1 MAVSRP
7 VSRGGPG
14 GPPTGWRRWAAAFS
28 GGAGLRR
35 SPVIDVLQF
44 AALGGALIWLGL
56 RGAEAMGYHWQWYR
70 VPRYLYRIIDGE
82 VVWGP
87 LVRGMFVTVELT
99 AWSLV
104 LTIAIGFAAAL
115 LRLSGSVVSRMAARV
130 YLEVVR
136 NTPLLVQLYLFFY
149 ILAPIFGLDRF
160 WTGVLALA
168 FFEGAF
174 GSEIFR
180 AGILSVGRGQWEA
193 GASLGL
199 GRLPTWRFI
208 VVPQAL
214 RLVLPPLTSLRR
226 QPDQALRDRERHR
239 HRGPHHR
246 GPERHRRDL
255 PELRDLVHGRRHVP
269 GHDDRPL
276 APRERAG
283 APGCAA
289 VLIGGGG
296 DGPAAPSAPTGAPG
310 PPRRAG
316 LGRPAAPA
324 AGRSRTAMRSGPVQS
339 EPVRRHQPA
348 SSPASALNPIASTP
362 SPLG

>member
-1 MAVSRP
+1 MSRP
-7 VSRGGPG
+7 VSKG
-14 GPPTGWRRWAAAFS
+14 GPPPGRRRRAAALGV
-28 GGAGLRR
+28 GGFGAGAGSGLRR
-35 SPVIDVLQF
+35 SPIIDVVQF
-44 AALGGALIWLGL
+44 AALGGALVWLGL

-87 LVRGMFVTVELT
+87 LVRGLFLTLELT
-99 AWSLV
+99 AWSLA

-115 LRLSGSVVSRMAARV
+115 LRLSGSVVSRTVARV
-130 YLEVVR
+130 YLEIVR

-214 RLVLPPLTSLRR
+214 RLVLPPLTSLVVNLIKHS
-226 QPDQALRDRERHR
+226 AIVSAIAIA
-239 HRGPHHR
+239 
-246 GPERHRRDL
+246 DL
-255 PELRDLVHGRRHVP
+255 
-269 GHDDRPL
+269 
-276 APRERAG
+276 
-283 APGCAA
+283 
-289 VLIGGGG
+289 
-296 DGPAAPSAPTGAPG
+296 TT
-310 PPRRAG
+310 
-316 LGRPAAPA
+316 
-324 AGRSRTAMRSGPVQS
+324 AGRNVIAETYLSFEIWFTVAAMYLVMTITLSLLAGVL
-339 EPVRRHQPA
+339 ERRLRRPY
-348 SSPASALNPIASTP
+348 
-362 SPLG
+362 

>member
-1 MAVSRP
+1 MSRP
-7 VSRGGPG
+7 VSEGGRPPG
-14 GPPTGWRRWAAAFS
+14 RRRWAAALGV
-28 GGAGLRR
+28 GGAGSGLRR
-35 SPVIDVLQF
+35 SPIIDVVQF
-44 AALGGALIWLGL
+44 AALGGALVWLGL

-82 VVWGP
+82 IVWGP
-87 LVRGMFVTVELT
+87 LVRGLFLTLELT
-99 AWSLV
+99 AWSLA

-115 LRLSGSVVSRMAARV
+115 LRLSGSVVSRMVARV
-130 YLEVVR
+130 YLEIVR

-214 RLVLPPLTSLRR
+214 RLVLPPLTSLVVNLIKHS
-226 QPDQALRDRERHR
+226 AIVSAIAIA
-239 HRGPHHR
+239 
-246 GPERHRRDL
+246 DL
-255 PELRDLVHGRRHVP
+255 TTAGRNVIAETYMSFEIWFTVAAMYLVMTIT
-269 GHDDRPL
+269 L
-276 APRERAG
+276 SLLAG
-283 APGCAA
+283 A
-289 VLIGGGG
+289 LE
-296 DGPAAPSAPTGAPG
+296 
-310 PPRRAG
+310 RR
-316 LGRPAAPA
+316 LRRPY
-324 AGRSRTAMRSGPVQS
+324 
-339 EPVRRHQPA
+339 
-348 SSPASALNPIASTP
+348 
-362 SPLG
+362 

>member
-1 MAVSRP
+1 MSAGRP
-7 VSRGGPG
+7 VSEGGPG
-14 GPPTGWRRWAAAFS
+14 GPPPGRRRWAAALGA
-28 GGAGLRR
+28 GGGSGLRR
-35 SPVIDVLQF
+35 SPIIDVAQL
-44 AALGGALIWLGL
+44 AILGGALVWLGL

-87 LVRGMFVTVELT
+87 LVRGLFVTVELT

-115 LRLSGSVVSRMAARV
+115 LRLSGSVASRMVARV

-199 GRLPTWRFI
+199 GRFHTYRFI
-208 VVPQAL
+208 VIPQAL
-214 RLVLPPLTSLRR
+214 RLVLPPLTSLVVNLIKHS
-226 QPDQALRDRERHR
+226 AIVSAIAIA
-239 HRGPHHR
+239 
-246 GPERHRRDL
+246 DL
-255 PELRDLVHGRRHVP
+255 
-269 GHDDRPL
+269 
-276 APRERAG
+276 
-283 APGCAA
+283 
-289 VLIGGGG
+289 
-296 DGPAAPSAPTGAPG
+296 TT
-310 PPRRAG
+310 
-316 LGRPAAPA
+316 
-324 AGRSRTAMRSGPVQS
+324 AGRNVIAETYLSFEIWFTVAAMYLVMTIALSLLASVL
-339 EPVRRHQPA
+339 ERRLARPY
-348 SSPASALNPIASTP
+348 
-362 SPLG
+362 

>member
-1 MAVSRP
+1 MSVSRP
-7 VSRGGPG
+7 VSEGGPG
-14 GPPTGWRRWAAAFS
+14 GPPTGRRRWAAAL
-28 GGAGLRR
+28 GGGSGLRR
-35 SPVIDVLQF
+35 SPIIDVAQL
-44 AALGGALIWLGL
+44 AVLGGALVWLGL

-87 LVRGMFVTVELT
+87 LVRGLFVTVELT

-115 LRLSGSVVSRMAARV
+115 LRLSGSVASRMVARV

-199 GRLPTWRFI
+199 GRFHTWRFI

-214 RLVLPPLTSLRR
+214 RLVLPPLTSLVVNLIKHSAIVSAIAIADLTTAGRNVIAETYLSFEIWFTVAAMYLVMTI
-226 QPDQALRDRERHR
+226 ALS
-239 HRGPHHR
+239 
-246 GPERHRRDL
+246 L
-255 PELRDLVHGRRHVP
+255 L
-269 GHDDRPL
+269 
-276 APRERAG
+276 AG
-283 APGCAA
+283 A
-289 VLIGGGG
+289 LE
-296 DGPAAPSAPTGAPG
+296 
-310 PPRRAG
+310 RRLA
-316 LGRPAAPA
+316 RPY
-324 AGRSRTAMRSGPVQS
+324 
-339 EPVRRHQPA
+339 
-348 SSPASALNPIASTP
+348 
-362 SPLG
+362 